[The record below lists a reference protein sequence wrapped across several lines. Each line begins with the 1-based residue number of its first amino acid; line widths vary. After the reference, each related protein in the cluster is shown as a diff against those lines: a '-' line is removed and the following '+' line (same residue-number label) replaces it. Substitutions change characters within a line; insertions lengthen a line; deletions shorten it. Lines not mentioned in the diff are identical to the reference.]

1 MATAIPVTAALHCLR
16 TLTTD
21 KYCKDERSA
30 DDWRKLLQ
38 SALAKVIDLAKT
50 GEDMLLVS
58 SSDISTSVLS
68 FNVACGTVSTSVLLP
83 SFVCHPLRTLLILP
97 TLFYDHLYHPVL

>member
-16 TLTTD
+16 TMTVD

-30 DDWRKLLQ
+30 EDWHKLLQ

-50 GEDMLLVS
+50 GEDMLPVLYSVCCP
-58 SSDISTSVLS
+58 SVLS
-68 FNVACGTVSTSVLLP
+68 VVLKHICFTTFFCSVC
-83 SFVCHPLRTLLILP
+83 VCVRH
-97 TLFYDHLYHPVL
+97 